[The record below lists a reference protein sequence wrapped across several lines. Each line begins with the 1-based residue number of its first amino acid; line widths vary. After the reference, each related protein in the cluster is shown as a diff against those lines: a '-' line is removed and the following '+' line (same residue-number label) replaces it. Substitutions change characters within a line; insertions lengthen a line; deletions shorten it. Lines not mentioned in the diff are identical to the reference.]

1 MNKNLVAILFFDNT
15 KDNTN
20 NELMDNMLN
29 SIDGSNKETRQWLK
43 NKPTYLTLA
52 RLRLLAI

>member
-29 SIDGSNKETRQWLK
+29 SIDGSNKETRQ
-43 NKPTYLTLA
+43 
-52 RLRLLAI
+52 